1 MARIVFDRTEERFF
15 ETGVKNGVLY
25 TKEDGAYVHGEA
37 WNGLTAVNETP
48 SGGEATAYYA
58 DDQKYFSLT
67 AAEDIG
73 ATVEA
78 YYYPDKFA
86 ECDGSAEVAPGV
98 YISQQQRKTF
108 GLSYRTSLGNPEKGT
123 EYGYKLHLLYGCQ
136 ASPSERAYNS
146 ISDSPDPNTLSW
158 SISTTPENVTGF
170 KPTALMVIDSTKVP
184 TEKLA
189 ALEDV
194 LYGTD
199 AKGGGSDTEP
209 RLPLPDEVISL
220 LKTDAT
226 SYKSTSA
233 TVAVSTAKT
242 NN

>member
-1 MARIVFDRTEERFF
+1 MARIVFDKVDERFF

-25 TKEDGAYVHGEA
+25 GKENGVYEHGVA

-73 ATVEA
+73 ATIEA
-78 YYYPDKFA
+78 YYYPDEFMD
-86 ECDGSAEVAPGV
+86 CDGSAEAAPGV
-98 YISQQQRKTF
+98 YVSQQQRKTF
-108 GLSYRTSLGNPEKGT
+108 GLCYRTALGNSDKGT

-146 ISDSPDPNTLSW
+146 ISDSPEPNTLSW
-158 SISTTPENVTGF
+158 SVSTTPETVDGF
-170 KPTALMVIDSTKVP
+170 KPTALITIDSTKVP
-184 TEKLA
+184 ATNLKK
-189 ALEDV
+189 LEDE

-199 AKGGGSDTEP
+199 AGSGGSDKEP
-209 RLPLPDEVISL
+209 RLPLPDEVISI
-220 LKTDAT
+220 LKTDV
-226 SYKSTSA
+226 SSMKMNSST
-233 TVAVSTAKT
+233 TAKPVA
-242 NN
+242 